1 MSLDELA
8 SVRGRPQP
16 YTSKKFSVRRAEMA
30 DPPDASSLP
39 MPKTFAAPSPFLA
52 PANAGPAARR
62 KGSVVSGHDGQ
73 SEVPTLVMRDAAQG
87 LKREAVRLVRQDSG
101 LPDALKKLRAS
112 RQLEMALA
120 SAGDEQARDSL
131 IEQSQRVSSRVLL
144 AIERTA
150 SDECIA
156 AVGATELDAGDLVD
170 ETLLE
175 VYPPAPAYLP
185 TTCLPA

>member
-1 MSLDELA
+1 MEDD
-8 SVRGRPQP
+8 PP
-16 YTSKKFSVRRAEMA
+16 K
-30 DPPDASSLP
+30 PPDASSLP
-39 MPKTFAAPSPFLA
+39 MPKTMRPRPEPSPFLA

-62 KGSVVSGHDGQ
+62 KGSVLSGHDGQ

-156 AVGATELDAGDLVD
+156 AVGATELDASDLVD

-175 VYPPAPAYLP
+175 VYPPACLP
-185 TTCLPA
+185 TTLRTCLAA

>member
-1 MSLDELA
+1 
-8 SVRGRPQP
+8 
-16 YTSKKFSVRRAEMA
+16 
-30 DPPDASSLP
+30 
-39 MPKTFAAPSPFLA
+39 
-52 PANAGPAARR
+52 
-62 KGSVVSGHDGQ
+62 
-73 SEVPTLVMRDAAQG
+73 MRDAAQG

-175 VYPPAPAYLP
+175 DLAQIQMEDGSIADDGLVEELDRWKGWEQLRGLHALHEGRKGELAEELRRIG
-185 TTCLPA
+185 ARDEVEAAEAAE